1 MKAFDRFHPARGRD
15 GVDRPHRTHD
25 TQRGSVKLLTT
36 LGIAAALG
44 FAVAAVAA
52 TQASVWSAA
61 QKIDEIG
68 GNSAELNTPSLD
80 GCPAQSPNAPSLYMA
95 SSRPGGKGGLDIWVA
110 TRPSTSAAWG
120 APQNLGEP
128 VNSAADDFCPTPV
141 GTGGLFF
148 VSREALPGACGQG
161 DIYYTHRTG
170 GAWAEPER
178 LLCAPVGPNS
188 ALDEQGPSWVD
199 ASDGQVRGRKLLD
212 FSRSSVTP
220 SVPGEIFVSERQ
232 KGARFGPATAVAE
245 LNDSSANDIQ
255 PNVRADGL
263 EVVVSSNIGHARP
276 SGHLGRDTHDAQ
288 RSVVGSGERR
298 RDREHGGG
306 GDKTV
311 SLEGRQPAP
320 LRSLSRPRGDE
331 RHLRDDAVAR
341 HSRRGSFR
349 TPSPQVFA

>member
-80 GCPAQSPNAPSLYMA
+80 GCPAQSPNALSLYMA

-161 DIYYTHRTG
+161 DIYHTYRTG
-170 GAWAEPER
+170 VAWAEPKR

-245 LNDSSANDIQ
+245 LNDSTANDIQ

-263 EVVVSSNIGHARP
+263 EVVVSSNRSGTLGLQDIWVATRTTLNDPWSAPVNVGETVNTAAAETRP
-276 SGHLGRDTHDAQ
+276 FLSKDGNQLLFGR
-288 RSVVGSGERR
+288 SPGP
-298 RDREHGGG
+298 
-306 GDKTV
+306 
-311 SLEGRQPAP
+311 EGMSDIYVTTR
-320 LRSLSRPRGDE
+320 
-331 RHLRDDAVAR
+331 
-341 HSRRGSFR
+341 
-349 TPSPQVFA
+349 